1 MPDSSSAPSGN
12 RSDRRKAR
20 TREALIDAAVTL
32 IAAGRGDRASVQEIT
47 ETADVGFGS
56 FYNHFESKEELFT
69 TASERLLELWG
80 ETIDA
85 ACMGLTD
92 PAEIFAI
99 SFRISGR
106 LGWTNQAMGRFLV
119 GFGLDVVDSD
129 LGLAPRALRDIKAGQ
144 AAGVFT
150 IGNAEIA
157 LSAATGAL
165 LGLLRKRVSRQRGL
179 RVDVVDDTA
188 EALLRM
194 LGVAPDEAA
203 RLASLPLPEVAAGLR
218 G

>member
-56 FYNHFESKEELFT
+56 FYNHFESKEELFR
-69 TASERLLELWG
+69 TASEQLLELWG

-85 ACMGLTD
+85 ACDGITD

-99 SFRISGR
+99 PFRISGR
-106 LGWTNQAMGRFLV
+106 LGWTNRAMGHFLV

-144 AAGVFT
+144 ASGRFT
-150 IGNAEIA
+150 IGNADVG

-179 RVDVVDDTA
+179 RLDAVDDTA
-188 EALLRM
+188 QAVLRM

-203 RLASLPLPEVAAGLR
+203 RLAALPLPDVAGAPR
-218 G
+218 A